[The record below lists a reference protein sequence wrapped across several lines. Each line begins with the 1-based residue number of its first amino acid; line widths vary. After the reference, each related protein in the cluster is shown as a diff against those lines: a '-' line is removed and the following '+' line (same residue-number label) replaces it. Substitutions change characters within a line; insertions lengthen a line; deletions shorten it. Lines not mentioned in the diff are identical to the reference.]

1 MNERSVNPHLVQKER
16 NKESTSSY
24 RMLPKT
30 GEALSDRLLVLG
42 GMFSLLGALLLV
54 IKRKS

>member
-1 MNERSVNPHLVQKER
+1 
-16 NKESTSSY
+16 
-24 RMLPKT
+24 MLPKT